1 MKNVYT
7 VYYKSNEG
15 DNMVGSAYGD
25 NEAEALE
32 NFAEDMNIYNAGPFE
47 ITGIE
52 FYKKLVYKEGR

>member
-25 NEAEALE
+25 NEAEALKD
-32 NFAEDMNIYNAGPFE
+32 FAEKMYICNAGAYE
-47 ITGIE
+47 VKGIE
-52 FYKKLVYKEGR
+52 FYKRIAF

>member
-25 NEAEALE
+25 NEAEALK
-32 NFAEDMNIYNAGPFE
+32 NFAENMYICNAGAYE
-47 ITGIE
+47 VKGI
-52 FYKKLVYKEGR
+52 

>member
-15 DNMVGSAYGD
+15 DNMVGSAYGN
-25 NEAEALE
+25 NEAEARE

-52 FYKKLVYKEGR
+52 F